1 MKSNI
6 LFLIASIIF
15 LFSSCESNQ
24 FTNDEAIA
32 TSEEANSNSSST
44 ETDTT
49 RQIIKTAQLKFNVKN
64 LEESVK
70 EISTSVQEVNGHIS
84 NYNIENYVNTEKQIQ
99 QSRDSAVLVKEI
111 IPSGAMKIR
120 VPKENAE
127 VFISKMLALKGRIEN
142 FSFDETDVTEDKEKT
157 MALNKLYNANTVDSK
172 KSLKNKRYNIE
183 LSKEAIEEKISLAK
197 MNHQINHLWF
207 DVSIK
212 ANAFTVK
219 ENIAFSKETRVPFF
233 VELENSL
240 SGGLR
245 LFEKILFGIL
255 HIWPLFLIIGG
266 IVFLVLK
273 LQKKQKQVSIMQ

>member
-99 QSRDSAVLVKEI
+99 IITTPSWLYGSSRA
-111 IPSGAMKIR
+111 
-120 VPKENAE
+120 
-127 VFISKMLALKGRIEN
+127 
-142 FSFDETDVTEDKEKT
+142 
-157 MALNKLYNANTVDSK
+157 
-172 KSLKNKRYNIE
+172 
-183 LSKEAIEEKISLAK
+183 
-197 MNHQINHLWF
+197 
-207 DVSIK
+207 SI
-212 ANAFTVK
+212 
-219 ENIAFSKETRVPFF
+219 
-233 VELENSL
+233 L
-240 SGGLR
+240 
-245 LFEKILFGIL
+245 
-255 HIWPLFLIIGG
+255 
-266 IVFLVLK
+266 
-273 LQKKQKQVSIMQ
+273 

>member
-1 MKSNI
+1 M
-6 LFLIASIIF
+6 
-15 LFSSCESNQ
+15 
-24 FTNDEAIA
+24 
-32 TSEEANSNSSST
+32 
-44 ETDTT
+44 
-49 RQIIKTAQLKFNVKN
+49 
-64 LEESVK
+64 
-70 EISTSVQEVNGHIS
+70 QEVNGHIS